1 MHGYQPCHFNHQQ
14 TPKLKP
20 LTSSTTINPPRWPP
34 VEVGPSLK
42 CQNRH
47 VESYLED
54 PRPQGLGS
62 WEMSWSCDSLRL
74 PVDFT
79 NGSRSRKGNQ
89 GFLQWRYAQTR
100 PTFTH
105 KFLWLWG
112 SPHSMTQ
119 MPLLRKLRWCAHRCV
134 PSPQDLEIWNYLCF
148 TSESTRRWVDLRP
161 KTPSL
166 LCVVYHLYMLYLPFV
181 YIYIYM
187 YVMIYVWF
195 DESVHTLTM
204 GLTLQR
210 HVALDLDLL
219 IGEVPW
225 NTNPTRWKKPRSR
238 KISFVKHPSSFLTC
252 EDCGE

>member
-181 YIYIYM
+181 YIYIYVCNDICLIWRVRP
-187 YVMIYVWF
+187 YLDHGTHSAKACCFRLGPF
-195 DESVHTLTM
+195 DWRS
-204 GLTLQR
+204 
-210 HVALDLDLL
+210 AL
-219 IGEVPW
+219 EHQ
-225 NTNPTRWKKPRSR
+225 S
-238 KISFVKHPSSFLTC
+238 HQM
-252 EDCGE
+252 EEA